1 MVHWTTS
8 EAFMGRRLQISFMAF
23 RMYDGRNG
31 AVEFN
36 EIERGMELKM
46 ESTDGYPDHVSSV
59 ESDDAVP

>member
-1 MVHWTTS
+1 
-8 EAFMGRRLQISFMAF
+8 MGRRLQISFMAF

-46 ESTDGYPDHVSSV
+46 ESTDGYPNHVSSV